1 MFSDSCANL
10 LFGAIFLLIVCE
22 DSSCLLLS
30 FEKVTGNIQVSKL
43 EIYEV
48 TSAVDIMLV
57 LA

>member
-10 LFGAIFLLIVCE
+10 LFGGIFLLIVCE
-22 DSSCLLLS
+22 DS
-30 FEKVTGNIQVSKL
+30 KL
-43 EIYEV
+43 VIYEV